1 VVEPAHDFATTDKAD
16 ELLLDTPRG
25 LALGLVLVLVL
36 VLVLDKQMHI
46 ANVGAALRGSDW
58 VGVALLR

>member
-36 VLVLDKQMHI
+36 VLDTQMHI

>member
-36 VLVLDKQMHI
+36 VLDKQMHI

>member
-1 VVEPAHDFATTDKAD
+1 
-16 ELLLDTPRG
+16 
-25 LALGLVLVLVL
+25 VLVL